1 MSHRDIHRS
10 LQRRDG
16 FIFRRACAT
25 TPSTRRPRRPAEQ
38 HHRVGRVD
46 LEMKHERPRE
56 HAAVGRLEGDRAVA
70 HQGVSSGPSEVL
82 SGARGGLGSFCGESA
97 LPPCPS
103 PVSTLFLVLLAL
115 CITFYEKSKMHK
127 KKAQSKLWGAVR
139 RSGSK
144 RGRAV
149 GATRDRT
156 AVATRVGAVGPCGV
170 PVMTA
175 ARDR

>member
-1 MSHRDIHRS
+1 MSTY
-10 LQRRDG
+10 
-16 FIFRRACAT
+16 T
-25 TPSTRRPRRPAEQ
+25 TN
-38 HHRVGRVD
+38 
-46 LEMKHERPRE
+46 
-56 HAAVGRLEGDRAVA
+56 
-70 HQGVSSGPSEVL
+70 
-82 SGARGGLGSFCGESA
+82 
-97 LPPCPS
+97 
-103 PVSTLFLVLLAL
+103 LFLPTDIESESMSVRVMS
-115 CITFYEKSKMHK
+115 KS
-127 KKAQSKLWGAVR
+127 QSKLWGAVR